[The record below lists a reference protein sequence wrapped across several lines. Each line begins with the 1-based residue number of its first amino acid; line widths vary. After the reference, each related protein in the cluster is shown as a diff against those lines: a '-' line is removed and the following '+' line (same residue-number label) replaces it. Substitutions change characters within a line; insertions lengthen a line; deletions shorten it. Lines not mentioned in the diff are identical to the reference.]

1 MNEEKGIYLSHSY
14 SALKLFENCPQR
26 YYRQRILRDVKDEGG
41 EASKYGERIH
51 EMLERRLRDN
61 EDLPQEIAHYEAL
74 CKGVEKL
81 AEGGE
86 LHIEKELVLND
97 NREPTGWWDNDAWL
111 RSKLD
116 VLVIK
121 GADAVVMDWK
131 GLALDT
137 KIPTPSGWTTMGEIA
152 VGDTVFDASGKQCRV
167 VGKSA
172 VKNIG
177 CYRVTFD
184 DTTSVVC
191 DEEHLWKLHDGTVV
205 GVKDLMGKP
214 GRRQRNK
221 PPRVAVAAPLDT
233 AEIELPVHPYVL
245 GLWLAD
251 GKQTSGEISK
261 PDAFVWTRIQEC
273 GYDVDMDT
281 GGKNKS
287 CPTRTVRGIRG
298 PLRALGLHE
307 QKHIPPMY
315 LRASLGQRLA
325 LLQGLMDGD
334 GNANP
339 TRKQAIYTTTDKRLS
354 DDVCE
359 LLASLGQRPLQS
371 TTAQRGFGKTVTAY
385 PISFRPQRGFNPFA
399 LPRKADR
406 IDPAWGPGQS
416 DTRIAVS
423 VEEIPSVPTQCIA
436 VDSEDHTFL
445 CTERMIP
452 THNTGKRKPDF
463 FQMEIFAGQVFKHFP
478 DVQRVKT
485 VLVWLKDMKKDVE
498 TYDRKADSLGIWG
511 GISSATNRIEQALHF
526 NNWPARPSGLC
537 GWCPAKP
544 TCKWARR

>member
-97 NREPTGWWDNDAWL
+97 NREPTGWWDKDAWL

-131 GLALDT
+131 
-137 KIPTPSGWTTMGEIA
+137 
-152 VGDTVFDASGKQCRV
+152 
-167 VGKSA
+167 
-172 VKNIG
+172 
-177 CYRVTFD
+177 
-184 DTTSVVC
+184 
-191 DEEHLWKLHDGTVV
+191 
-205 GVKDLMGKP
+205 
-214 GRRQRNK
+214 
-221 PPRVAVAAPLDT
+221 
-233 AEIELPVHPYVL
+233 
-245 GLWLAD
+245 
-251 GKQTSGEISK
+251 
-261 PDAFVWTRIQEC
+261 
-273 GYDVDMDT
+273 
-281 GGKNKS
+281 
-287 CPTRTVRGIRG
+287 
-298 PLRALGLHE
+298 
-307 QKHIPPMY
+307 
-315 LRASLGQRLA
+315 
-325 LLQGLMDGD
+325 
-334 GNANP
+334 
-339 TRKQAIYTTTDKRLS
+339 
-354 DDVCE
+354 
-359 LLASLGQRPLQS
+359 
-371 TTAQRGFGKTVTAY
+371 
-385 PISFRPQRGFNPFA
+385 
-399 LPRKADR
+399 
-406 IDPAWGPGQS
+406 
-416 DTRIAVS
+416 
-423 VEEIPSVPTQCIA
+423 
-436 VDSEDHTFL
+436 
-445 CTERMIP
+445 
-452 THNTGKRKPDF
+452 TGKRKPDF

-478 DVQRVKT
+478 DIQRVKT